1 MNRSTT
7 LVFKWQ
13 VVAFLF
19 LVAGWGWASGNFG
32 SPFDPSITLG
42 LVSFFIHAIP
52 MALLL
57 LFGFNFLTGPA
68 DQKWGAVGITVMAA
82 VLFIASVILVIYGL
96 LNTDPN
102 SVGVHSL
109 QDWIPT
115 IITNI
120 GTILWFVLVVRF
132 PAVTRAERRIA

>member
-1 MNRSTT
+1 M
-7 LVFKWQ
+7 VFKWR

-19 LVAGWGWASGNFG
+19 LLAEWGWASGNFG
-32 SPFDPSITLG
+32 SPFDPSFTLG
-42 LVSFFIHAIP
+42 LVSFLIHAIP
-52 MALLL
+52 MALL
-57 LFGFNFLTGPA
+57 LFGFNFLTGPSH
-68 DQKWGAVGITVMAA
+68 QKWGEIGITVLAA
-82 VLFIASVILVIYGL
+82 VLFIASVILVVYGF

-120 GTILWFVLVVRF
+120 GTILWFVLVVLF
-132 PAVTRAERRIA
+132 LDVTRAERMIA

>member
-1 MNRSTT
+1 
-7 LVFKWQ
+7 VAFKWR

-19 LVAGWGWASGNFG
+19 LVAGWGWSSGNFG
-32 SPFDPSITLG
+32 SPLDPSFTLG
-42 LVSFFIHAIP
+42 LVSFLIHAIP

-57 LFGFNFLTGPA
+57 LFGFNFLTGPV
-68 DQKWGAVGITVMAA
+68 DQRWGRVGITSMAA
-82 VLFIASVILVIYGL
+82 VLFMASVILVVYGF

-102 SVGVHSL
+102 SVSVHSL

-120 GTILWFVLVVRF
+120 GTILWFVLVVLF
-132 PAVTRAERRIA
+132 PSGTRAERTIA